1 MTNPEKQIWL
11 KRANSFQAAA
21 LAVFVIAVLLIVADI
36 YFMIA
41 PSPIRS
47 FFCLRLG
54 VILYP
59 VAYGL
64 KQIEG
69 SCLRCALKTE

>member
-1 MTNPEKQIWL
+1 MMELPVTNPEKQIWL

-47 FFCLRLG
+47 FFLLA
-54 VILYP
+54 I
-59 VAYGL
+59 
-64 KQIEG
+64 G
-69 SCLRCALKTE
+69 SDLVPGSLWVKAD